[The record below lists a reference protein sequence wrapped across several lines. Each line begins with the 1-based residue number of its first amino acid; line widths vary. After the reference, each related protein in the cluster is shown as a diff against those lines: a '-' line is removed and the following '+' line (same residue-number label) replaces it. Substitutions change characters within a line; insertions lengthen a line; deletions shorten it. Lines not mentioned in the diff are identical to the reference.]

1 MFKKFV
7 IAYDHRVTQKYID
20 TIKKILDSHN
30 IDCIIL
36 DDDGSANDYPILAV
50 RAHEIYKKE
59 KADGMILLCGTGIGM
74 NMVANKFKGIR
85 YVLSTSVEEAYF
97 SRRHENANCLVF
109 GVGCADEAA
118 EDTHEFKL
126 CRRKMGRMLEMFLA
140 TKCEEQRHFRRIG
153 QIEKIENGEKL

>member
-59 KADGMILLCGTGIGM
+59 KADGMILLFLELAVPMKPPKTLM
-74 NMVANKFKGIR
+74 NSSCAEEKW
-85 YVLSTSVEEAYF
+85 VE
-97 SRRHENANCLVF
+97 CL
-109 GVGCADEAA
+109 
-118 EDTHEFKL
+118 
-126 CRRKMGRMLEMFLA
+126 
-140 TKCEEQRHFRRIG
+140 KCF
-153 QIEKIENGEKL
+153 